1 MLQAM
6 RFGLAACLA
15 VCGVGLA
22 DLAQADSLT
31 YELPNLYESEELIS
45 CSGETGYA
53 SPFTGK
59 ANPRWENHFGTDG
72 RSDTSSFTFLQ
83 VNLQEEGLA
92 IPEGAVVTG
101 ATLSF
106 SIGSLGGAPTWTLTS
121 FDATGELWCWQSLA
135 DLQNPSYDP
144 AYQRDSYSDTTYGI
158 SATGAHSVDV
168 TSLLQER
175 VAQATNPQWF
185 GLFITQA
192 AANTWAETDTSVD
205 PNAANVRLV
214 VTYDVPAPVPEP
226 ATMSLLGI
234 GLVGFAVRAYRR
246 RLKS

>member
-15 VCGVGLA
+15 VCGVGFA
-22 DLAQADSLT
+22 NLAQAGSVT
-31 YELPNLYESEELIS
+31 YELPNLYENENQIT
-45 CSGETGYA
+45 CDGVGYA
-53 SPFTGK
+53 SPFTGAAK
-59 ANPRWENHFGTDG
+59 PKWDNHFGTDG
-72 RSDTSSFTFLQ
+72 TGGKGSLTFLQ

-92 IPEGAVVTG
+92 IPEGAVITG

-106 SIGSLGGAPTWTLTS
+106 DIGSLSGTPTWTVTS
-121 FDATGELWCWQSLA
+121 FDANGQLYCWQSLA
-135 DLQNPSYDP
+135 DLQNPEYDP
-144 AYQRDSYSDTTYGI
+144 AYQRDSYSATTYGI

-175 VAQATNPQWF
+175 VDQATNPQWF

-192 AANTWAETDTSVD
+192 AGNSWAETDSSSD
-205 PNAANVRLV
+205 PDAAQVRLV

-226 ATMSLLGI
+226 ATMSLLGL
-234 GLVGFAVRAYRR
+234 GLVGFAVQACRR

>member
-1 MLQAM
+1 MAQIM

-22 DLAQADSLT
+22 NVAQADSVT
-31 YELPNLYESEELIS
+31 YQLPNLYVDENVIT
-45 CSGETGYA
+45 CDGVGYA
-53 SPFTGK
+53 SPFTGRADPK
-59 ANPRWENHFGTDG
+59 WENHFGTDG

-83 VNLQEEGLA
+83 VNLQEEGLT
-92 IPEGAVVTG
+92 IPEGAVITG

-106 SIGSLGGAPTWTLTS
+106 QIGSLSGAPTWTVTS
-121 FDATGELWCWQSLA
+121 FDANGQLYCWQSLA
-135 DLQNPSYDP
+135 DLQNTSYDP
-144 AYQRDSYSDTTYGI
+144 AYQRDSYSATTYGV
-158 SATGAHSVDV
+158 SATGAHSINV

-192 AANTWAETDTSVD
+192 AANTWAETDTGSD
-205 PNAANVRLV
+205 PDAAGVRLV
-214 VTYDVPAPVPEP
+214 VTYDVPAPIPEP
-226 ATMSLLGI
+226 ATMSLLGL

>member
-1 MLQAM
+1 MVQIF

-22 DLAQADSLT
+22 NVAQAASVT
-31 YELPNLYESEELIS
+31 YELPNLYQDDGQIECE
-45 CSGETGYA
+45 GVGYA

-59 ANPRWENHFGTDG
+59 ADPKWENHFGTDG

-83 VNLQEEGLA
+83 VDLQEEGLA

-106 SIGSLGGAPTWTLTS
+106 QIGSLSGAPTWTLTS
-121 FDATGELWCWQSLA
+121 FDANEQLYCWQSLA

-144 AYQRDSYSDTTYGI
+144 AYQRDSYTATTYGV
-158 SATGAHSVDV
+158 SATGPHTIDV

-175 VAQATNPQWF
+175 VGQATNPQWF

-192 AANTWAETDTSVD
+192 ATNTWAETDTSANPD
-205 PNAANVRLV
+205 AAGVRLV

-226 ATMSLLGI
+226 ATMSLLGL
-234 GLVGFAVRAYRR
+234 GLAGFAVRAYRR